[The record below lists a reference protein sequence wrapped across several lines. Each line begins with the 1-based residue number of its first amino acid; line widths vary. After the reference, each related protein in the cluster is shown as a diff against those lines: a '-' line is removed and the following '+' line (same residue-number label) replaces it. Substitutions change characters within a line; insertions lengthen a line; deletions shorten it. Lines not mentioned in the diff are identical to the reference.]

1 MIEIYRI
8 KYNTKWTDW
17 TQICSTD
24 YIDALEFDECKVSSE
39 GGKSYWTIENGLMG
53 EVAIKEVKW
62 DVK

>member
-1 MIEIYRI
+1 M
-8 KYNTKWTDW
+8 
-17 TQICSTD
+17 CSTD
-24 YIDALEFDECKVSSE
+24 YIDALEFDACKVSSE

>member
-1 MIEIYRI
+1 M
-8 KYNTKWTDW
+8 
-17 TQICSTD
+17 CSTD